1 MVQQL
6 IKSQKKVGFS
16 FSMRKTEQWC
26 YFFHHKWSL
35 SHYPWGLLLFLS
47 QISPLCSVP
56 QVSHLERDLRSVAA
70 EEGGR
75 EEVTMRS
82 LARILG
88 W

>member
-1 MVQQL
+1 MIIIPL
-6 IKSQKKVGFS
+6 SLGF
-16 FSMRKTEQWC
+16 TIV
-26 YFFHHKWSL
+26 
-35 SHYPWGLLLFLS
+35 LS

-82 LARILG
+82 LARILV
-88 W
+88 WWDMVQWWFKDTLW